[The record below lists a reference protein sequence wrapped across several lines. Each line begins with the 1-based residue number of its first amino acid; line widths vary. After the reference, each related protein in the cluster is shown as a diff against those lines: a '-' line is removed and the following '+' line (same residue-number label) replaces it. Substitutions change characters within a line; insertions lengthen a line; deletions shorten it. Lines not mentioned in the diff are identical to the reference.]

1 MARISSIF
9 QNEFIRNLITLSSGT
24 VIAQVIPM
32 LATLVLSRLY
42 SPSEMGEWGVFSS
55 YASIL
60 GVMACLRYDN
70 AIVKPLRVLDAYNL
84 TFLAIFIAFF
94 FTLILYGII
103 LFVNVFW
110 FYRFFSLSRS
120 ALYLLPVYALC
131 LALIQVFGNLANK
144 TKQYHTLALSSV
156 GRSLTQAT
164 SRITLGCCSF
174 TNIGLIAGAG
184 LGALFNVIFL
194 SVRLRVHY
202 FFVRAFS
209 FKRVRYLVK
218 EYKDF
223 PKYDLLSNV
232 FNSISSHIPV
242 ILLAYFFPDDVAG
255 YFSMALTL
263 LFIPMSI
270 IGTSLGQ
277 LYYRDACELQA
288 KGGSLSGLTMKIF
301 VPTYIGCSVFMLVLI
316 LGGKTIFG
324 VLLGSKWITVWK
336 YATYMSLW
344 LLSVTSISPLSSI
357 LYVKDKQKINVYFNI
372 AALVLRILVL
382 VLGGFCF
389 QSSDWTIFLFG
400 IVSFLLFAIL
410 GLIIKKLAGVVFS
423 TRILLCLSSVT
434 VVLLGVYIWRVFLW
448 LS

>member
-1 MARISSIF
+1 MTRIPSIF

-24 VIAQVIPM
+24 VIAQAIPM

-70 AIVKPLRVLDAYNL
+70 AIVKPLQVVDAYNL
-84 TFLAIFIAFF
+84 SFLSIFIALLFV
-94 FTLILYGII
+94 IGLYG
-103 LFVNVFW
+103 LVFFVDIFQ
-110 FYRFFSLSRS
+110 YDSFFSLSKKT
-120 ALYLLPVYALC
+120 LYLLPLYVLG
-131 LALIQVFGNLANK
+131 LSLVQVLGNLANK
-144 TKQYHTLALSSV
+144 TKQYRSLALSSV

-164 SRITLGCCSF
+164 SRITLGYCSF

-184 LGALFNVIFL
+184 LGALLNVVFL
-194 SVRLRVHY
+194 AIKLHWGDFLVRI
-202 FFVRAFS
+202 FS
-209 FKRVRYLVK
+209 FKRVRHLIG

-223 PKYDLLSNV
+223 PKYDLLSNA

-242 ILLAYFFPDDVAG
+242 ILLAHFFLDDVVG

-288 KGGSLSGLTMKIF
+288 KGKSLSGLTMKIF
-301 VPTYIGCSVFMLVLI
+301 VPTYIGCSVFMLMLI
-316 LGGKTIFG
+316 LGGETIFSF
-324 VLLGSKWITVWK
+324 LLGSKWAFVGR

-344 LLSVTSISPLSSI
+344 LLLVTSISPLSSI
-357 LYVKDKQKINVYFNI
+357 FYVKDKQIINVYFNV
-372 AALVLRILVL
+372 AALTLRIIVL
-382 VLGGFCF
+382 LLGGFCF
-389 QSSDWTIFLFG
+389 RSSDWTIFLFG
-400 IVSFLLFAIL
+400 VVSFILFLVL
-410 GLIIKKLAGVVFS
+410 GGIIKKIAGVIFS
-423 TRILLCLSSVT
+423 NRVLFY
-434 VVLLGVYIWRVFLW
+434 LLGITIILIVAYVWRIFMW
-448 LS
+448 LF

>member
-1 MARISSIF
+1 MIRISAIF

-32 LATLVLSRLY
+32 LATLILSRLY
-42 SPSEMGEWGVFSS
+42 SPGEMGEWGVFSS

-60 GVMACLRYDN
+60 GVIASLRYDN

-84 TFLAIFIAFF
+84 AFLSIFIALS
-94 FTLILYGII
+94 FTLVLYGI
-103 LFVNVFW
+103 VWGADVFR
-110 FYRFFSLSRS
+110 FDHFFSLNRKG
-120 ALYLLPVYALC
+120 LYILPLYVLC
-131 LALIQVFGNLANK
+131 LSLIQVLGNLSNK
-144 TKQYHTLALSSV
+144 TKQYHSLALSSV

-164 SRITLGCCSF
+164 SRITLGYYSF
-174 TNIGLIAGAG
+174 TNIGLIVGAG
-184 LGALFNVIFL
+184 LGALFNVVFL
-194 SVRLRVHY
+194 SVRLRLRY

-209 FKRVRYLVK
+209 FKRIRQLIG

-242 ILLAYFFPDDVAG
+242 ILLAYFFLDDVAG

-288 KGGSLSGLTMKIF
+288 KGGALSGLTMKIF
-301 VPTYIGCSVFMLVLI
+301 VPTYIGCSIFMLVLI
-316 LGGKTIFG
+316 WGGETIFG
-324 VLLGSKWITVWK
+324 FLLGSKWATVGK

-344 LLSVTSISPLSSI
+344 LLLVTSISPLSSI
-357 LYVKDKQKINVYFNI
+357 FYVKDKQKINVYFNV
-372 AALVLRILVL
+372 AVLVLRILVL

-389 QSSDWTIFLFG
+389 RSSDWTIFLFG
-400 IVSFLLFAIL
+400 ITSFLLFAVQ
-410 GLIIKKLAGVVFS
+410 GFIIKKLAGVFFS
-423 TRILLCLSSVT
+423 ARVLLCLLGVT
-434 VVLLGVYIWRVFLW
+434 VVLLLSYIWRSFLW

>member
-1 MARISSIF
+1 MIRISAIF
-9 QNEFIRNLITLSSGT
+9 QNEFIRNLVTLSSGT
-24 VIAQVIPM
+24 LIAQAIPM

-60 GVMACLRYDN
+60 AVIACLRYEN

-84 TFLAIFIAFF
+84 SFLSIFMASS
-94 FTLILYGII
+94 FTLVLYGIVF
-103 LFVNVFW
+103 FVDVFQYDD
-110 FYRFFSLSRS
+110 FCSLSRK
-120 ALYLLPVYALC
+120 ALYVLPLYVLC
-131 LALIQVFGNLANK
+131 LSLIQVLGNLANK
-144 TKQYHTLALSSV
+144 TKRYRSLAFSSV

-164 SRITLGCCSF
+164 SRITLGYCSF

-194 SVRLRVHY
+194 SVKLRVRY

-209 FKRVRYLVK
+209 IKRVWHLVR

-242 ILLAYFFPDDVAG
+242 ILLAYFFLDDVAG

-277 LYYRDACELQA
+277 LYYRDACELHA

-301 VPTYIGCSVFMLVLI
+301 VPTYIGCGIFMLVLI
-316 LGGKTIFG
+316 LGGETIFG
-324 VLLGSKWITVWK
+324 FFTGK
-336 YATYMSLW
+336 
-344 LLSVTSISPLSSI
+344 
-357 LYVKDKQKINVYFNI
+357 
-372 AALVLRILVL
+372 
-382 VLGGFCF
+382 
-389 QSSDWTIFLFG
+389 
-400 IVSFLLFAIL
+400 
-410 GLIIKKLAGVVFS
+410 
-423 TRILLCLSSVT
+423 
-434 VVLLGVYIWRVFLW
+434 
-448 LS
+448 

>member
-1 MARISSIF
+1 MIRISAVF
-9 QNEFIRNLITLSSGT
+9 QNEFVRNLITLSSGT

-42 SPSEMGEWGVFSS
+42 SPAEMGEWGVFSS

-60 GVMACLRYDN
+60 GVVACLRYDN

-84 TFLAIFIAFF
+84 SFLSIFIALS
-94 FTLILYGII
+94 FTLVLYGGV
-103 LFVNVFW
+103 LFADVFQ
-110 FYRFFSLSRS
+110 FDRCFSLSRK
-120 ALYLLPVYALC
+120 ALYLLPLYVLC
-131 LALIQVFGNLANK
+131 LSLIQVLGNLANK
-144 TKQYHTLALSSV
+144 TKQYRSLALASI

-164 SRITLGCCSF
+164 SRITLGYWSF

-184 LGALFNVIFL
+184 LGALFNVVFL
-194 SVRLRVHY
+194 FVRLRLHY

-209 FKRVRYLVK
+209 LKRVRLLLR

-223 PKYDLLSNV
+223 PQYDLLSNV

-242 ILLAYFFPDDVAG
+242 ILLAYFFLDDVAG

-277 LYYRDACELQA
+277 LYYRDACELHA
-288 KGGSLSGLTMKIF
+288 KGASLSDLTMKIF
-301 VPTYIGCSVFMLVLI
+301 VPTYVGCGVFMLVLI
-316 LGGKTIFG
+316 LGGETIFG
-324 VLLGSKWITVWK
+324 FLLGSKWATVGK

-344 LLSVTSISPLSSI
+344 LLLVTSISPLSSI
-357 LYVKDKQKINVYFNI
+357 FYVKDKQKINVYFNV
-372 AALVLRILVL
+372 AALALRILVL
-382 VLGGFCF
+382 LVGGFCLR
-389 QSSDWTIFLFG
+389 SSDWTIFLFG
-400 IVSFLLFAIL
+400 ITSFLLFAIQ
-410 GLIIKKLAGVVFS
+410 GFIIKKLAGVSFS
-423 TRILLCLSSVT
+423 ARVLLCLLVVT
-434 VVLLGVYIWRVFLW
+434 VVLLLSYIWRIFLW